1 MRLRQKEI
9 YLLQKGAGQPHVY
22 ASDLAQITIPV
33 VSIEKQMEI
42 ILHCNNLR
50 IAADELTQEGKNL
63 VESAKITI
71 EAMILGE

>member
-1 MRLRQKEI
+1 
-9 YLLQKGAGQPHVY
+9 
-22 ASDLAQITIPV
+22 
-33 VSIEKQMEI
+33 MEI